1 MALALR
7 AWRMW
12 WCSSVFSM
20 SVTDAVQAG
29 IAKSLKDS
37 GRDNLHAQIDPERY
51 KRQIAVFHDIF
62 GFKKMGIPYE
72 DTPEGRSDVSLAAI
86 ESAADELGIELVRCT
101 TALNVPPDQ
110 SFANL
115 KQCVSKLAKTSDA
128 VYLTTNSGMQWNRM
142 RELLQPLIEAGVPSF
157 SQSGIEET
165 KLGVLM
171 SLSQSSFSSEGRF
184 GAEAIVKVM
193 DGIRPRDVGQ
203 VFDSAIGLAI
213 NLEMARLIYWDPPFE
228 ILLAAD
234 AIYQDIKNAGE

>member
-1 MALALR
+1 M
-7 AWRMW
+7 
-12 WCSSVFSM
+12 
-20 SVTDAVQAG
+20 
-29 IAKSLKDS
+29 
-37 GRDNLHAQIDPERY
+37 
-51 KRQIAVFHDIF
+51 
-62 GFKKMGIPYE
+62 
-72 DTPEGRSDVSLAAI
+72 
-86 ESAADELGIELVRCT
+86 RCT

-115 KQCVSKLAKTSDA
+115 KQCVSQLAKTSDA

>member
-1 MALALR
+1 MGRVGHGYGGHLR
-7 AWRMW
+7 ARLFH
-12 WCSSVFSM
+12 VRHRRR
-20 SVTDAVQAG
+20 
-29 IAKSLKDS
+29 S
-37 GRDNLHAQIDPERY
+37 GGHRVL
-51 KRQIAVFHDIF
+51 F
-62 GFKKMGIPYE
+62 GFKKLGVPYE

-86 ESAADELGIELVRCT
+86 EEAADELGIELVRCT
-101 TALNVPPDQ
+101 TELNVPADQ

-115 KQCVSKLAKTSDA
+115 RQCVAKLAQTSDA
-128 VYLTTNSGMQWNRM
+128 VYLTTNSGVQWNRM
-142 RELLQPLIEAGVPSF
+142 KELLQPIIDAGVPSF

-184 GAEAIVKVM
+184 GAEAVAKVM
-193 DGIRPRDVGQ
+193 NGALPRSVGQ

-213 NLEMARLIYWDPPFE
+213 NLEMARRIYWDPPFE

>member
-1 MALALR
+1 MASISTR
-7 AWRMW
+7 APLGRAA
-12 WCSSVFSM
+12 
-20 SVTDAVQAG
+20 TATQERAG
-29 IAKSLKDS
+29 ASAPK
-37 GRDNLHAQIDPERY
+37 
-51 KRQIAVFHDIF
+51 
-62 GFKKMGIPYE
+62 
-72 DTPEGRSDVSLAAI
+72 VSLYTPFTI
-86 ESAADELGIELVRCT
+86 WNSAMSTMNTVTLV
-101 TALNVPPDQ
+101 
-110 SFANL
+110 
-115 KQCVSKLAKTSDA
+115 TS
-128 VYLTTNSGMQWNRM
+128 
-142 RELLQPLIEAGVPSF
+142 AGVPSF